1 MVNARCSQTFFL
13 SDIVIA
19 LTTCA
24 MVQVKTSGPCAKLE
38 DGHQFSLGFVITHYA
53 WIPPVRGMT
62 INQIHPPC
70 LDHYGRWSLLLVESP
85 LHHQAPGWL
94 LSHGQKLPRWVSE
107 SGDSPPNN
115 LRNTMVIMV
124 ITW

>member
-53 WIPPVRGMT
+53 WIPPFRGMD
-62 INQIHPPC
+62 
-70 LDHYGRWSLLLVESP
+70 DHKPDTSTMFGPLRSLVAAACGKSVASP
-85 LHHQAPGWL
+85 GTWLAP
-94 LSHGQKLPRWVSE
+94 
-107 SGDSPPNN
+107 
-115 LRNTMVIMV
+115 
-124 ITW
+124 